1 MLSKEKTMICIICFC
16 CILFDMNLGI
26 CSENVDTCSI
36 YEETLWISLDVTP
49 EQKKQIDE
57 IIGEAGRDVRNIQK
71 KSVITN
77 IFDIMEYESLLNDR
91 RSRVNDDIMQV
102 LSVAQQ
108 NIFDSQLKKQRQ
120 LQSISTAALLNL
132 DFSEKQEL
140 LVIQSLMLSQKQVWS
155 VVSNKSLSWEVRR
168 KKLNNINIFANLTP
182 LLTKTQINAL
192 NVWGQSLKLLQR
204 QQL

>member
-16 CILFDMNLGI
+16 CILFDMNSGI
-26 CSENVDTCSI
+26 CSTNVDTCSI

-49 EQKKQIDE
+49 EQRKQIDE
-57 IIGEAGRDVRNIQK
+57 IIGEAGQDVKNIQK

-77 IFDIMEYESLLNDR
+77 MLDIMEYESLLNDR

-102 LSVAQQ
+102 LSVEQQ

-120 LQSISTAALLNL
+120 SQNISTAGLLNL

-155 VVSNKSLSWEVRR
+155 IVSDKLLSWEVRR

-182 LLTKTQINAL
+182 LLTKTQLNAL
-192 NVWGQSLKLLQR
+192 NLWGQSLKLLQR

>member
-1 MLSKEKTMICIICFC
+1 
-16 CILFDMNLGI
+16 MNLGI

>member
-16 CILFDMNLGI
+16 CILFDMNIGT
-26 CSENVDTCSI
+26 CSTNVDTCSI

-49 EQKKQIDE
+49 EQRKQIDE
-57 IIGEAGRDVRNIQK
+57 IIGEAGHDVKNIQK

-77 IFDIMEYESLLNDR
+77 MFDIMEYESLLNDR

-102 LSVAQQ
+102 LSVEQQ

-120 LQSISTAALLNL
+120 SQNISTAGLLNL

-155 VVSNKSLSWEVRR
+155 IVSDKSLSWEVRR

-182 LLTKTQINAL
+182 LLTKTQLNAL
-192 NVWGQSLKLLQR
+192 NLWGQSLKLLQR